1 MNQIISI
8 SGPTGIG
15 KTKVA
20 IELAKKLNAEIISFD
35 SRQIYSE
42 LSIGVARPSKEELV
56 EVKHHLIG
64 HKSIHDKYSA
74 QDFVKEVY
82 GIINIEQVTNNNK
95 CNDTSKISNLT
106 FQTYIL
112 VGGTGFFLFALE
124 NGLDELPDISDKT
137 RDKVQREFLEHGLEF
152 IQNRVQEIDPI
163 SYANMEIT
171 NPRRLQRILEI
182 WEETGE
188 VYSELIARKDA
199 ESQSSDEDDFVPLCL
214 RGKIKNIV
222 LDIPREI
229 LYNRINQRVDEMIK
243 NGLVE
248 EAKAHLPY
256 RDLNALNTVGY
267 KELFPFFDG
276 EIYLEE
282 AIDKIKQHSRN
293 YAKRQITWN
302 RKYLKDALWINHL
315 DDKNYLEKIENYV
328 LA

>member
-1 MNQIISI
+1 MNKIISI

-20 IELAKKLNAEIISFD
+20 IELAKKLGAEIISFD

-42 LSIGVARPSKEELV
+42 LIIGVARPSDEELS

-64 HKSIHDKYSA
+64 HTSIYDKYSA

-82 GIINIEQVTNNNK
+82 SILDSRMHG
-95 CNDTSKISNLT
+95 NDVESK
-106 FQTYIL
+106 TYIL
-112 VGGTGFFLFALE
+112 VGGTGFFLYALE
-124 NGLDELPDISDKT
+124 HGLDELPDISDKV
-137 RDKVQREFLEHGLEF
+137 REKVQRDFEEFGLEF

-163 SYANMEIT
+163 SYASMEIT
-171 NPRRLQRILEI
+171 NPRRLQRIVEI

-188 VYSELIARKDA
+188 VYSDLINHKGIAKNV
-199 ESQSSDEDDFVPLCL
+199 ENSFETLSLS
-214 RGKIKNIV
+214 GKIKNIV

-243 NGLVE
+243 YGLVE
-248 EAKAHLPY
+248 EAKHYLPN
-256 RDLNALNTVGY
+256 RELNALNTVGY
-267 KELFPFFDG
+267 KELFSYFDG
-276 EIYLEE
+276 EISLVE

-302 RKYLKDALWINHL
+302 KKYLKDALWVNHL
-315 DDKNYLEKIENYV
+315 EDKEYINKIEKYV
-328 LA
+328 LATTV